1 LANNTTFTN
10 LCSGWVRKK
19 ARKLL
24 AEANVVYYNVKA
36 KAAVIVEQKARKKV
50 NPPPLKSAAEN
61 GDVEGSSDEK
71 VNPPPLKTA
80 AENVD
85 VEGSSDEKVNPP
97 PLKSAAENGD
107 VDDEKGNP
115 PPLKSAAENV
125 DVEGSRD
132 EKVNPPPP
140 EISSREWEEG
150 SSDEEHEDSALALLQ
165 DGNGREPLR
174 MTTRQKEKEVL
185 TEMGILLD
193 EVTENDLQDTE
204 HVLDKIR
211 TGEMKDAFQVSPLYQ
226 QGAFG

>member
-1 LANNTTFTN
+1 MANNTTFTS

-61 GDVEGSSDEK
+61 GDVEGSSDE
-71 VNPPPLKTA
+71 T
-80 AENVD
+80 
-85 VEGSSDEKVNPP
+85 VNPP
-97 PLKSAAENGD
+97 PLKSAAENG
-107 VDDEKGNP
+107 G
-115 PPLKSAAENV
+115 
-125 DVEGSRD
+125 VEGS
-132 EKVNPPPP
+132 
-140 EISSREWEEG
+140 
-150 SSDEEHEDSALALLQ
+150 DEENEDSALALLQ
-165 DGNGREPLR
+165 DGNVGEPRR